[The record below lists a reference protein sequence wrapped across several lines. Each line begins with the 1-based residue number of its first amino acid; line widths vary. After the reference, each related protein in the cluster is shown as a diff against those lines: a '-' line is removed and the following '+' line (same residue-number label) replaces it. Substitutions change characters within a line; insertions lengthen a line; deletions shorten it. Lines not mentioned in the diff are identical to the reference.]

1 MISHIPIRGI
11 IMKTYTVA
19 VPEIKFN
26 NTHTIEL
33 QDEDILEV
41 QGYFEDNSFY
51 VDSVNWITV
60 DNDISNDLVNIL
72 HKDTLDAIA
81 EKVVEKAADDYEN
94 QRQADFDHAYEQ
106 YRDSRMVEA

>member
-1 MISHIPIRGI
+1 MTTFTIHVS
-11 IMKTYTVA
+11 
-19 VPEIKFN
+19 EIKFN
-26 NTHTIEL
+26 NSHTIEL

-72 HKDTLDAIA
+72 HKDTLDTIA

-94 QRQADFDHAYEQ
+94 QRQADFDFAYEQ